1 MDHFGNPTICIM
13 YTGDIVLIS
22 FSRCKKW
29 YILEGQYGIYD
40 YSMVL
45 FPVDEVVSTHGKLYK
60 R

>member
-1 MDHFGNPTICIM
+1 MNHFGNPNIYVM

-22 FSRCKKW
+22 ISKCKQW

-40 YSMVL
+40 TSMMS
-45 FPVDEVVSTHGKLYK
+45 FPYTDIILDLGKLYK